1 MVQVEPALQSG
12 VGLVATTAE
21 AGIDESMEASIK
33 MGKER
38 PNILFIVLF

>member
-1 MVQVEPALQSG
+1 MVHVLPAEQSG

-38 PNILFIVLF
+38 TIIRFIVRV